1 MKTITEGGGGFN
13 PSIKPT
19 KSAWAFAPETCIRPV
34 LHEVSSFPAGRSAGK
49 TSQGLRWLL
58 FLALFLVLPCT
69 LARAQ
74 SDQTGTGQLSG
85 HPLQSANGTIDPT
98 ASTDEDDP
106 VAQQRQL
113 RQLIVSLHKSMVSD
127 TDKLQKLVT
136 DLNAELGNANPDS
149 LTPDQLKKIAAIE
162 KLARNVKEAMKTS
175 VQGSSTLKD
184 ALTQPPRHIKPSL

>member
-1 MKTITEGGGGFN
+1 MKSSHMDFN
-13 PSIKPT
+13 LN
-19 KSAWAFAPETCIRPV
+19 ELRPV
-34 LHEVSSFPAGRSAGK
+34 L
-49 TSQGLRWLL
+49 L
-58 FLALFLVLPCT
+58 LALILALPSA

-98 ASTDEDDP
+98 AGPDDEDP

-136 DLNAELGNANPDS
+136 DLNAELSSTNPDA
-149 LTPDQLKKIAAIE
+149 LTPDQLKKVAAIE

-175 VQGSSTLKD
+175 VQGTSTLKD
-184 ALTQPPRHIKPSL
+184 ALTQPPRHTKPSL